1 MLRWIYR
8 LTKAS
13 CCCALLL
20 GANAMA
26 DMSLEQWA
34 NQTVSEG
41 DALSVSVLTHLDGKA
56 GYLSAG
62 KTHPDEGAPGPDTQY
77 EIGSITKVFTNLL
90 LAEMVATGAV
100 SDDTTI
106 GDIFGDEIAP
116 LNPDVQKI
124 TLLELATHTSGLPRL
139 PVNMMFSNAADPYAG
154 YDAEKLK
161 GGINLTRALQPLIK
175 RYAYSNF
182 GVGLL
187 GHALG
192 RVDGEGYRSALKRRI
207 LDPLGLEHAAFVIGE
222 DRAVGWRGGEVV
234 PNWTMT
240 DALTAAG
247 GLRASASDLGRFGEI
262 MRGAEPWP
270 LKQDRE
276 AGRKILADAGDF
288 DVSRIWHV
296 ARAES
301 TPIYWHNGGTG
312 GYYSFFGFRP
322 DNGATIAILVAGG
335 EDPTATGLDWLGRT
349 AAEKK
354 TTPPDATV
362 IGQYQFNPSV
372 GLAVFETDGELVA
385 QMSGQ
390 GPVGLLPGADD
401 WYAFTSVDAS
411 LRFVREAGEVI
422 AVELAQ
428 NQRIQRAGRTSD
440 QPSRPTRTAIELSA
454 EALSA
459 FVGEYPIN
467 DSVKFTIK
475 QGDDGLLA
483 QLTGQAFYPI
493 YPSGDDVFFYR
504 VVDAEL
510 RFERDDADA
519 VTALTLHQGPVQ
531 QRAKKQR

>member
-1 MLRWIYR
+1 M
-8 LTKAS
+8 
-13 CCCALLL
+13 
-20 GANAMA
+20 ANASA
-26 DMSLEQWA
+26 EMSLQEWA
-34 NQTVSEG
+34 DKTVTDG
-41 DALSVSVLTHLDGKA
+41 DALSVSVLTHEGDA
-56 GYLSAG
+56 ARFFSAG

-90 LAEMVATGAV
+90 LAEMVATGDV
-100 SDDTTI
+100 TDTTTL
-106 GDIFGDEIAP
+106 GDVFGDEIAP
-116 LNPDVQKI
+116 LNPAVRDI

-139 PVNMMFSNAADPYAG
+139 PVNMMFSNAVDPYAG

-161 GGINLTRALQPLIK
+161 GGINLTRALQPLVK

-187 GHALG
+187 GHSLG
-192 RVDGEGYRSALKRRI
+192 RIDGEGYRAALKRRI
-207 LDPLGLEHAAFVIGE
+207 LDPLELEHAAFAIGD

-262 MRGAEPWP
+262 MRGAAPWP
-270 LKQDRE
+270 LKQDRD
-276 AGRKILADAGDF
+276 AGRKILADAGGNF
-288 DVSRIWHV
+288 DVSRIWHI
-296 ARAES
+296 ARADS

-312 GYYSFFGFRP
+312 GYFSFFGFRP

-335 EDPTATGLDWLGRT
+335 EDPTATGLEWLGRT
-349 AAEKK
+349 DTEKK
-354 TTPPDATV
+354 TDPPDTSV
-362 IGQYQFNPSV
+362 VGQYQFNPSV
-372 GLAVFETDGELVA
+372 GLAVFEAGGELVA

-390 GPVGLLPGADD
+390 GPVGLLPGTDD
-401 WYAFTSVDAS
+401 WYALTSVDAS
-411 LRFVREAGEVI
+411 LHFVREAGEVV

-428 NQRIQRAGRTSD
+428 NQRVQRAARTSD
-440 QPSRPTRTAIELSA
+440 QPTRKTRTAIELPA
-454 EALSA
+454 EALAA

-483 QLTGQAFYPI
+483 QLTGQSFFPI

-510 RFERDDADA
+510 RFERDDSNE
-519 VTALTLHQGPVQ
+519 VTALTLHQGAIQ
-531 QRAKKQR
+531 QRAEKQR